1 MEAVYL
7 LWEQMDRFPA
17 GETDRAILH
26 LAKNLKKLLKA
37 SNVKWMAAVRIIRGA
52 KARKDALLGWRMRG
66 RYSLIPITAKYQKL
80 VESMFQRNSQVDSI
94 SQVGITSH
102 TLMQGAGKIQ
112 VRRMRDGW
120 IPFREFERSEHYRIH
135 YTELGISD
143 RIWISI
149 PLNADTESIFLIDRS
164 RNAPRFSK
172 QEAFF
177 AATILRGISGFHR
190 RLFLSRGLL
199 IGDKSLSPVFQ
210 RIVQKLLTGM
220 SEREIAASMN
230 QSTSTTHKYIQT
242 IYQRF
247 GVNGRAALM
256 SIWLGA

>member
-1 MEAVYL
+1 MEAIYL

-17 GETDRAILH
+17 GETDRALLH
-26 LAKNLKKLLKA
+26 LARNLKKLLNA

-52 KARKDALLGWRMRG
+52 KAKKDALLGWRMRG
-66 RYSLIPITAKYQKL
+66 RYSLIPISEKYQKL
-80 VESMFQRNSQVDSI
+80 IESMFQRDKVDSI
-94 SQVGITSH
+94 SRVGITSNV
-102 TLMQGAGKIQ
+102 LMQGAGKIQ
-112 VRRMRDGW
+112 VHRLRDGW
-120 IPFREFERSEHYRIH
+120 VPFREFERSEHFRIH
-135 YTELGISD
+135 YTDLGITD
-143 RIWISI
+143 RIWVSI

-164 RNAPRFSK
+164 RNEPRFTK
-172 QEAFF
+172 REAFL
-177 AATILRGISGFHR
+177 AAAVLRGISGFHR

-220 SEREIAASMN
+220 SEREIAVAMD
-230 QSTSTTHKYIQT
+230 QSISTTHKYIQT